1 MTKYISIDPGKCK
14 CGLIF
19 ADYKSKVVISAIVL
33 ESRYLVQNIKTLIE
47 KDKNIKVLI
56 GNGTTSKHH
65 AKSLSFL
72 ENNLTI
78 VEEKNTTYRSR
89 QRYFEIFPIKGIK
102 RFLPRDIFLQNT
114 NLDAISALVILEDY
128 LNCKFTLNCEHISKT
143 SMKQ

>member
-14 CGLIF
+14 CGLIY
-19 ADYKSKVVISAIVL
+19 ADFKSKIVLKAIVI
-33 ESRYLVQNIKTLIE
+33 ESRFLVQNIKTFIGE
-47 KDKNIKVLI
+47 DKNIKVLI
-56 GNGTTSKHH
+56 GNGTTSNYHV
-65 AKSLSFL
+65 KSLSFL

-102 RFLPRDIFLQNT
+102 RFLPRDIFLRNI

-128 LNCKFTLNCEHISKT
+128 LNCKFTLNCDRLSKT
-143 SMKQ
+143 WLKQ

>member
-1 MTKYISIDPGKCK
+1 MTRYISIDPGKCK

-19 ADYKSKVVISAIVL
+19 ADFKTKRVMEAIVI
-33 ESRYLVQNIKTLIE
+33 ESRFLVKKIKALIS

-56 GNGTTSKHH
+56 GNGTTSNQHV
-65 AKSLSFL
+65 KSLSFL

-89 QRYFEIFPIKGIK
+89 VRYFEIFPIKGIK
-102 RFLPRDIFLQNT
+102 RFLPRDIFLQNI

-128 LNCKFTLNCEHISKT
+128 LHCKFTLNSDRESKT
-143 SMKQ
+143 WMKQ

>member
-19 ADYKSKVVISAIVL
+19 ADFKSKIVLKAIVI
-33 ESRYLVQNIKTLIE
+33 ESRYLVQNIKTFIE

-56 GNGTTSKHH
+56 GNGTTSKDH

-89 QRYFEIFPIKGIK
+89 QRYFKIFPLKGIK
-102 RFLPRDIFLQNT
+102 KFLPRDIFIQNI
-114 NLDAISALVILEDY
+114 NLDAISALIILEDY
-128 LNCKFTLNCEHISKT
+128 LNCEFTYNCDGISKT
-143 SMKQ
+143 WMK

>member
-1 MTKYISIDPGKCK
+1 MTKYICIDPGKCK

-19 ADYKSKVVISAIVL
+19 ADFKSKRVMKAIVL
-33 ESRYLVQNIKTLIE
+33 ESGYLVQNIKTFMG

-56 GNGTTSKHH
+56 GNGTTSKQHV
-65 AKSLSFL
+65 KSLSFL

-102 RFLPRDIFLQNT
+102 RFLPRDVFLRNI

-128 LNCKFTLNCEHISKT
+128 LNCKFTLNCDNLSKT
-143 SMKQ
+143 WMKQ

>member
-19 ADYKSKVVISAIVL
+19 ADFQSKRVLEAIVI
-33 ESRYLVQNIKTLIE
+33 ESKYLVQNIQTFTE

-56 GNGTTSKHH
+56 GNGTTSNKHV
-65 AKSLSFL
+65 KTLSFL

-89 QRYFEIFPIKGIK
+89 QRYFEIFPVKGIK
-102 RFLPRDIFLQNT
+102 RFLPRDIFLQNI
-114 NLDAISALVILEDY
+114 NLDAISALIILEDY
-128 LNCKFTLNCEHISKT
+128 LNCEFTLNCDYISKT
-143 SMKQ
+143 WMKQ

>member
-19 ADYKSKVVISAIVL
+19 ADFKSKRVLKAIVI
-33 ESRYLVQNIKTLIE
+33 ESRYLVQNIKNFIG

-56 GNGTTSKHH
+56 GNGTTSNQHVE
-65 AKSLSFL
+65 SLSFL

-102 RFLPRDIFLQNT
+102 KLLPRDVFLQNI

-128 LNCKFTLNCEHISKT
+128 LNCKFTVNCDRLSKT
-143 SMKQ
+143 WMKQ

>member
-19 ADYKSKVVISAIVL
+19 ADLERKIVLQAIVI
-33 ESRYLVQNIKTLIE
+33 ESKYLVQNIKSFVGKENNL
-47 KDKNIKVLI
+47 KVLI
-56 GNGTTSKHH
+56 GNGTTSNDH

-89 QRYFEIFPIKGIK
+89 QRYFEIFPIRGFK
-102 RFLPRDIFLQNT
+102 RFLPRDIFLQNI

-128 LNCKFTLNCEHISKT
+128 LDCKFTLNCDHISKT
-143 SMKQ
+143 WMKQ

>member
-19 ADYKSKVVISAIVL
+19 ADFKSKKVLKAIVI
-33 ESRYLVQNIKTLIE
+33 ESRYLVQNIKTFIE

-56 GNGTTSKHH
+56 GNGTTSKDHV
-65 AKSLSFL
+65 KSLSFL

-102 RFLPRDIFLQNT
+102 RFLPRDVFLQNI
-114 NLDAISALVILEDY
+114 NLDAISALVIMEDY
-128 LNCKFTLNCEHISKT
+128 LNCKFTLICDSSFKT
-143 SMKQ
+143 WMKQ

>member
-19 ADYKSKVVISAIVL
+19 ADFKSKKILKAIVI
-33 ESRYLVQNIKTLIE
+33 ESKYLVQNIKNFIGE
-47 KDKNIKVLI
+47 DKNIKVLI
-56 GNGTTSKHH
+56 GNGTTSNHH
-65 AKSLSFL
+65 VKSLSFL

-89 QRYFEIFPIKGIK
+89 QRYFEIFPIQGIK
-102 RFLPRDIFLQNT
+102 RFLPREIFIQNI

-128 LNCKFTLNCEHISKT
+128 LNYKFTLNCSHLSKT
-143 SMKQ
+143 WKKQ

>member
-14 CGLIF
+14 CGVIY
-19 ADYKSKVVISAIVL
+19 ADFKSKIVLKAIVI
-33 ESRYLVQNIKTLIE
+33 ESRLLVQNIKTFIE
-47 KDKNIKVLI
+47 EDKNIKVLI
-56 GNGTTSKHH
+56 GNGTTSNHH
-65 AKSLSFL
+65 VKSLSFI

-102 RFLPRDIFLQNT
+102 RFLPRDIFLQNI

-128 LNCKFTLNCEHISKT
+128 LNCKFTLNSQCLSKT
-143 SMKQ
+143 WMKQ

>member
-19 ADYKSKVVISAIVL
+19 ADLKRKRVLKAIVI
-33 ESRYLVQNIKTLIE
+33 ESRYLVQNVKTFIG

-56 GNGTTSKHH
+56 GNGTSSNHH
-65 AKSLSFL
+65 VKSLGFL

-78 VEEKNTTYRSR
+78 VEEKNTTFRSR
-89 QRYFEIFPIKGIK
+89 QRYFELFPVKGIK
-102 RFLPRDIFLQNT
+102 RFLPRDIFLQNI

-128 LNCKFTLNCEHISKT
+128 LNCKFTLNCDHLSKT
-143 SMKQ
+143 WMKQ

>member
-19 ADYKSKVVISAIVL
+19 ADFKSKRVLKAIVI
-33 ESRYLVQNIKTLIE
+33 ESRYLVQNIKTFIE

-56 GNGTTSKHH
+56 GNGTTSNNHV
-65 AKSLSFL
+65 KSLSFL

-78 VEEKNTTYRSR
+78 VEEKNTTFRSKE
-89 QRYFEIFPIKGIK
+89 RYFEIFPIKGIK
-102 RFLPRDIFLQNT
+102 RFLPRDVFLQNI

-128 LNCKFTLNCEHISKT
+128 LNCKFTLNCDHLSKT
-143 SMKQ
+143 WMKQ

>member
-19 ADYKSKVVISAIVL
+19 ADFQSKRVLEAIVI
-33 ESRYLVQNIKTLIE
+33 ESKYLVQNIQTFTE

-56 GNGTTSKHH
+56 GNGTTSNKHV
-65 AKSLSFL
+65 KSLSFL

-89 QRYFEIFPIKGIK
+89 QRYFEIFPVKGIK
-102 RFLPRDIFLQNT
+102 RFLPRDIFLQNI
-114 NLDAISALVILEDY
+114 NLDAISALIILEDY
-128 LNCKFTLNCEHISKT
+128 LNCEFTLNCDYISKT
-143 SMKQ
+143 WMKQ

>member
-19 ADYKSKVVISAIVL
+19 ADFKSRRVLKAIVI
-33 ESRYLVQNIKTLIE
+33 ESRYLVQNIKTFIG
-47 KDKNIKVLI
+47 KDNKIKVLI
-56 GNGTTSKHH
+56 GNGTTSNEHV
-65 AKSLSFL
+65 KSLNFL

-89 QRYFEIFPIKGIK
+89 QRYFEIFPIKGMQ
-102 RFLPRDIFLQNT
+102 RFLPRDFFVQNI

-128 LNCKFTLNCEHISKT
+128 LNCRFTLNCDRLSKT
-143 SMKQ
+143 WMKQ

>member
-1 MTKYISIDPGKCK
+1 MTKYISIDPGKFK

-19 ADYKSKVVISAIVL
+19 ADFKSKRVLQAIVI
-33 ESRYLVQNIKTLIE
+33 ESRYLVTNIKSFIE
-47 KDKNIKVLI
+47 KDRKIIVLM
-56 GNGTTSKHH
+56 GNGTTSKNH

-89 QRYFEIFPIKGIK
+89 ERYFEIYPIKGLK
-102 RFLPRDIFLQNT
+102 RFLPRDIFIQNI

-128 LNCKFTLNCEHISKT
+128 LNCKFTLDSDLISKT
-143 SMKQ
+143 LMKQ